1 MIKFVK
7 GDLLDATEDVIMHQV
22 NCQGVMNSG
31 VAKQIREK
39 WPEVFEQYQ
48 SFCCACGMQNCDPL
62 GRVQIAEI
70 NSPNIASKRQFV
82 ANIFAQRFYGYNG
95 KRFTDDDAFRSAVR
109 DLGLILR
116 CAKET
121 QAFMHSSPS
130 VAAPYKIGCGLGG
143 GDWDTILEIIEE
155 ELGDFNVV
163 IYQREE
169 K

>member
-7 GDLLDATEDVIMHQV
+7 GDLLDATENVIMHQV

-39 WPEVFEQYQ
+39 WPEVFERYQ
-48 SFCCACGMQNCDPL
+48 SFCHECNIRNCDPL
-62 GRVQIAEI
+62 GYMQMVEI
-70 NSPNIASKRQFV
+70 NSPNIAGKGQFV
-82 ANIFAQRFYGYNG
+82 ANVFAQRFYGYDG
-95 KRFTDDDAFRSAVR
+95 KRFTDYDAFRTAIR
-109 DLGLILR
+109 ELGLILLS
-116 CAKET
+116 AKET
-121 QAFMHSSPS
+121 LPLVYGNPS
-130 VAAPYKIGCGLGG
+130 IAAPYKIGCGLGG